1 MSRKKARWLTR
12 LLQTRQ
18 NFKEAYRKEFDAV
31 IERAEKQIIMARH
44 GHRLLRLLDYEA
56 VPPGSVPEPYTGDTQ
71 ARQILN
77 DAKDDLKDWT
87 PESRSVS
94 EYGSDGERHSPAP
107 SG

>member
-1 MSRKKARWLTR
+1 MRVCWLTR
-12 LLQTRQ
+12 SLQTRQ
-18 NFKEAYRKEFDAV
+18 NFKEAYRKEFDAI

-56 VPPGSVPEPYTGDTQ
+56 IPPGSGPEPYTGDTQ

-94 EYGSDGERHSPAP
+94 EYGSDVGRSSPVP

>member
-1 MSRKKARWLTR
+1 
-12 LLQTRQ
+12 
-18 NFKEAYRKEFDAV
+18 
-31 IERAEKQIIMARH
+31 MARH

-56 VPPGSVPEPYTGDTQ
+56 VPPGSGPEPYTGDTQ

-87 PESRSVS
+87 PESSS
-94 EYGSDGERHSPAP
+94 EYGSDGERSSPAP